1 MSDQD
6 KVRRIQELRRSSAAS
21 PVDRTESRSV
31 ARRKAIQ
38 DPGWHD
44 ADPMVMDV
52 PKDQDEAIEAIRRE
66 ERDALD
72 LED

>member
-1 MSDQD
+1 MS
-6 KVRRIQELRRSSAAS
+6 KKSREELRRIQELRRSSAAS

-38 DPGWHD
+38 DPGWND

-52 PKDQDEAIEAIRRE
+52 PKDPE
-66 ERDALD
+66 E
-72 LED
+72 EQ